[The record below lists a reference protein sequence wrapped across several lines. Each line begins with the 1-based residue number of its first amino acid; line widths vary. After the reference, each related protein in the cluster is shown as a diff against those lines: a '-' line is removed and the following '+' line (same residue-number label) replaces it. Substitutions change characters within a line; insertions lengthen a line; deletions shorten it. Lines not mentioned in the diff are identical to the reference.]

1 MADLGKI
8 VIPKIMTKWEELAEA
23 LNYDDEMIEA
33 IKQKERDDPKKC
45 CRQFFKDWLGTGH
58 GTNPKTWSTL
68 FEVLEDP
75 DLIEQSIVKDM
86 VDKVKQL
93 Q

>member
-1 MADLGKI
+1 
-8 VIPKIMTKWEELAEA
+8 MTKWEELAEA
-23 LNYDDEMIEA
+23 LNFDDEMIEA

-58 GTNPKTWSTL
+58 GTNPKTWETL
-68 FEVLEDP
+68 FNALKDP
-75 DLIEQSIVKDM
+75 DLKLVEQRIADEM
-86 VDKVKQL
+86 VAKVMQL